1 MVVSGG
7 VEQNVFLRASWNCFF
22 CVPAFMQG
30 WVTQGDSKI
39 SSCYFWYWSRVSW
52 LLQLN
57 SGAGGLGK
65 HLTIQLSCLLC
76 LPSRWVSP
84 WVLGVTQENK
94 DPALVWIKG
103 KPRWISYWAEWH
115 LESCQEST
123 MELPRENS
131 QRSLYYICKKD
142 PTAVAWL
149 NSKGV
154 CDCKCCKDGL

>member
-1 MVVSGG
+1 MVAWSKMS
-7 VEQNVFLRASWNCFF
+7 LRASWNCFF

-39 SSCYFWYWSRVSW
+39 SYCYFWYWSRVSW

-57 SGAGGLGK
+57 SGARGLGK

-103 KPRWISYWAEWH
+103 KPRRISYWAEWH
-115 LESCQEST
+115 LESCQANGLNRLTIFAKRTPLQLLGLIPKASAIVSVVKMDCRWT
-123 MELPRENS
+123 RSIWNS
-131 QRSLYYICKKD
+131 
-142 PTAVAWL
+142 
-149 NSKGV
+149 
-154 CDCKCCKDGL
+154 